1 MKARFG
7 PRAKPA
13 PGAGRTGRVLAPT
26 MRGHHGML
34 QGCIMAVRPSPFERG
49 KAKSL
54 NS

>member
-13 PGAGRTGRVLAPT
+13 PGAGPAGLHPRPA
-26 MRGHHGML
+26 MHGHHGML
-34 QGCIMAVRPSPFERG
+34 QGCITAVRPVPFERG
-49 KAKSL
+49 KVKSL